1 MRGNGVDGMG
11 NEKEKIIAEAADK
24 IVELLKIE
32 KFSEGKELAKSTENK
47 LDEII
52 DIYATKLEE

>member
-52 DIYATKLEE
+52 DIYSTKLEE

>member
-11 NEKEKIIAEAADK
+11 NEKQKIIAEAADK

-32 KFSEGKELAKSTENK
+32 KFSEGKELTKSTENK

-52 DIYATKLEE
+52 DIYASKWEE